1 MAFRCTPRRRVC
13 CGVLGLVCL
22 LGGVVGLC
30 LYNMLLDGFVSHL
43 MSLRKGEFVYGRWK
57 DPPYPIYIQFYFFN
71 LLNKD
76 EVLNGAKPAF
86 REKGPY
92 TYREVRH
99 KVNVTFNGNDT
110 VSYVDLKSYSFV
122 PRMSAGTL
130 NDTFTSINIAAMT
143 LSEWFAN
150 ERDVVKELTSLLLLL
165 SGEPLFVTHTVGEML
180 AGYHEPLLVL
190 AKELV
195 PEVVKDDTF
204 GIFRVGSIMGGQT
217 NASDGVYTVYTG
229 QADPSKYTYIDR
241 WNGMR
246 EVNFWNK
253 TGTCN
258 MINGTVGTMYP
269 IIHDKSKPI
278 YVFQSDMCRSVH
290 AVFESEQRA
299 RDFPVYRYTAR
310 PSHYNKQTFNTVSC
324 RRYLC
329 RSVHAVFESEQTAR
343 DIPVYR
349 SVHAVFESEQTARDF
364 PVYRY
369 TARPSHSKPLIP
381 PPVAVTFA
389 DPCTR
394 CLRVNRRRGTSRS
407 VHAVFESE
415 QTARDIPVYRYTA
428 RPSHSKPLI
437 PPPVA
442 VTFADPSVHAVFE
455 SEQTA
460 RGIPVYRYT
469 ARPSQSVHA
478 VFESEQT
485 ARDIPVYR
493 YTARP
498 SHSKPLIPSV
508 HAVFESEQT
517 ARDIPVYRYTARP
530 NLLQSGDN
538 NPDNRCFCL
547 GACLPDGL
555 MDGRSC
561 HQDPRLLDT
570 VWGLQPD
577 KLRHQTFLD
586 IEPTTGLAM
595 NVARRVQ
602 INMDAR
608 PVPHIRET
616 EKIRKMYFPVLWL
629 SETAL
634 IDTKYAD
641 LFKSWGLVGERGS
654 FGGLVALTCLG
665 TVIVLAVAGVSYRNH
680 REHAHNGRRGDTS
693 ATESASANV
702 NGPTDERTS
711 LLRT

>member
-13 CGVLGLVCL
+13 CGVLGMVCL

-57 DPPYPIYIQFYFFN
+57 DPPYPIYMQFYFFN

-86 REKGPY
+86 QEKGPY

-150 ERDVVKELTSLLLLL
+150 ERDVVKDLTSLLLLL

-180 AGYHEPLLVL
+180 AGYHEPLLTL
-190 AKELV
+190 AKTLL
-195 PEVVKDDTF
+195 PTVVKDDTF
-204 GIFRVGSIMGGQT
+204 GIFRIMGGQT
-217 NASDGVYTVYTG
+217 NATDGVYTVYTG

-269 IIHDKSKPI
+269 IIQDKSKPI
-278 YVFQSDMCRSVH
+278 YVFQSDMCR
-290 AVFESEQRA
+290 
-299 RDFPVYRYTAR
+299 
-310 PSHYNKQTFNTVSC
+310 
-324 RRYLC
+324 
-329 RSVHAVFESEQTAR
+329 
-343 DIPVYR
+343 
-349 SVHAVFESEQTARDF
+349 
-364 PVYRY
+364 
-369 TARPSHSKPLIP
+369 
-381 PPVAVTFA
+381 
-389 DPCTR
+389 
-394 CLRVNRRRGTSRS
+394 
-407 VHAVFESE
+407 
-415 QTARDIPVYRYTA
+415 
-428 RPSHSKPLI
+428 
-437 PPPVA
+437 
-442 VTFADPSVHAVFE
+442 
-455 SEQTA
+455 
-460 RGIPVYRYT
+460 
-469 ARPSQSVHA
+469 
-478 VFESEQT
+478 
-485 ARDIPVYR
+485 
-493 YTARP
+493 
-498 SHSKPLIPSV
+498 SV

-561 HQDPRLLDT
+561 HQGAPIVLSLPHFYQGDPRLLDT

-629 SETAL
+629 SENA
-634 IDTKYAD
+634 
-641 LFKSWGLVGERGS
+641 
-654 FGGLVALTCLG
+654 
-665 TVIVLAVAGVSYRNH
+665 
-680 REHAHNGRRGDTS
+680 RRGDTS
-693 ATESASANV
+693 AAESDSVNV

>member
-13 CGVLGLVCL
+13 CGVLGMVCL

-57 DPPYPIYIQFYFFN
+57 DPPYPIYMQFYFFN

-86 REKGPY
+86 QEKGPY

-150 ERDVVKELTSLLLLL
+150 ERDVVKDLTSLLLLL

-180 AGYHEPLLVL
+180 AGYHEPLLTL
-190 AKELV
+190 AKTLV

-204 GIFRVGSIMGGQT
+204 GIFRIMGGQT

-229 QADPSKYTYIDR
+229 RADPSKYTYIDR

-299 RDFPVYRYTAR
+299 RD
-310 PSHYNKQTFNTVSC
+310 
-324 RRYLC
+324 
-329 RSVHAVFESEQTAR
+329 
-343 DIPVYR
+343 
-349 SVHAVFESEQTARDF
+349 
-364 PVYRY
+364 
-369 TARPSHSKPLIP
+369 
-381 PPVAVTFA
+381 
-389 DPCTR
+389 
-394 CLRVNRRRGTSRS
+394 
-407 VHAVFESE
+407 
-415 QTARDIPVYRYTA
+415 IPVYRYTA
-428 RPSHSKPLI
+428 RPSHSKP
-437 PPPVA
+437 
-442 VTFADPSVHAVFE
+442 
-455 SEQTA
+455 
-460 RGIPVYRYT
+460 YRYLY
-469 ARPSQSVHA
+469 RSVHA

-616 EKIRKMYFPVLWL
+616 EKIRKMYFPVMWL

-665 TVIVLAVAGVSYRNH
+665 AVTVLAVAGVSYRNH
-680 REHAHNGRRGDTS
+680 REHAHFQNGRRGDTS